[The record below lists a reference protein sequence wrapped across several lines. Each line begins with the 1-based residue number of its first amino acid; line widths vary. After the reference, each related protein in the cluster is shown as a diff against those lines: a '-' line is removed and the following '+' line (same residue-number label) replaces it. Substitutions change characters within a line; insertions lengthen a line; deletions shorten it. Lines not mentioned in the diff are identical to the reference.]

1 MLNKFLLQTSEAV
14 EKLTKVASP
23 ELFGIEIFDEDFYK
37 LLLLFSFNLVVTFI
51 IGRVIY
57 YNFNN
62 RKKQFLFAYML
73 IGSVVFFLCFALK
86 AFKFNTGV
94 AIGLFAL
101 LGIIRF
107 RTDPI
112 PIKEMSY
119 LFIFI
124 GLSMINAFSKKMSL
138 YEIVFINFL
147 SIAILYFMEM
157 FLNTKTTEKT
167 TATIDLIYGKIENT
181 KPEKREIL
189 IADLSSQIGLEIE
202 KVKVGKINL
211 KTQEVNLKV
220 YYKK

>member
-1 MLNKFLLQTSEAV
+1 METMNLLLIEN
-14 EKLTKVASP
+14 P

-138 YEIVFINFL
+138 YEIAFINFL

>member
-1 MLNKFLLQTSEAV
+1 MNLLLIENS
-14 EKLTKVASP
+14 

-37 LLLLFSFNLVVTFI
+37 LLLLFSFNLVVTFV

>member
-1 MLNKFLLQTSEAV
+1 METMNLLLIEN
-14 EKLTKVASP
+14 P

-138 YEIVFINFL
+138 YEIAFINFL

-167 TATIDLIYGKIENT
+167 TATLDLIYGKIENT

>member
-1 MLNKFLLQTSEAV
+1 METLNLLLIEN
-14 EKLTKVASP
+14 P

-138 YEIVFINFL
+138 YEIAFINFL

-167 TATIDLIYGKIENT
+167 TATLDLIYGKIENT